1 MVSGSD
7 IVYVPDAENW
17 QRRAPTAYRDRRDEL
32 LARLKGV
39 RWNRNLEWK
48 DTPTGFPRGG
58 VVPGSLESTKG
69 GAEFEAKN
77 LFAPGSE
84 LTFEQAREIW
94 IMLAQRFARAARGK
108 VTIFADTLIPNS
120 VFKEV
125 ELPALR
131 ANPQVTLEFR

>member
-1 MVSGSD
+1 M
-7 IVYVPDAENW
+7 
-17 QRRAPTAYRDRRDEL
+17 AYRDRRDEV

-39 RWNRNLEWK
+39 RWNRDLEWK
-48 DTPTGFPRGG
+48 DTPAGFSRGG
-58 VVPGSLESTKG
+58 VIPGSLESTKG

-84 LTFEQAREIW
+84 LTVEQAREIW
-94 IMLAQRFARAARGK
+94 IMLARRFAQAARGK
-108 VTIFADTLIPNS
+108 VTIFADTLIPDS
-120 VFKEV
+120 VFKEI